1 MTKHLYNCKTDGD
14 QYRITK
20 FTPDLEVE
28 SSYLLTETE
37 CECPA
42 GHRHSCRHRQM
53 LPKFIDRRATRG
65 QWFLDYAT
73 DKWIIA
79 SGATLEDLG
88 QDHETT
94 GPMPG
99 PAAAGGSAERTFAP
113 TPVISMLALA
123 ATPTDE
129 PAQPATQNPKST
141 STPTSPRSSLR
152 RI

>member
-20 FTPDLEVE
+20 FTADLEVE

-42 GHRHSCRHRQM
+42 GHRHTCRHRQM

-88 QDHETT
+88 APLGPSESSEDHETT

-99 PAAAGGSAERTFAP
+99 HAAAGGSAERTLSPNSEWVKDAP
-113 TPVISMLALA
+113 QSPWAKHGTDLA
-123 ATPTDE
+123 AAGM
-129 PAQPATQNPKST
+129 AQ
-141 STPTSPRSSLR
+141 R
-152 RI
+152 

>member
-20 FTPDLEVE
+20 FTTDLEVE

-42 GHRHSCRHRQM
+42 GHRHTCRHRQM
-53 LPKFIDRRATRG
+53 LPKFIDRKATQG

-88 QDHETT
+88 APLGPSECEPQYEEPEGLDEDGDHETT
-94 GPMPG
+94 DPMSG
-99 PAAAGGSAERTFAP
+99 QRDLGDALRESAKPFGFT
-113 TPVISMLALA
+113 ML
-123 ATPTDE
+123 D
-129 PAQPATQNPKST
+129 
-141 STPTSPRSSLR
+141 
-152 RI
+152 